1 MPNECIY
8 CRAVEDW
15 EEHSC
20 LVNTRK
26 LVERSLDDY
35 AYVGVQAWI
44 ENENEIHI
52 LAVTDKNKTFAHTEA
67 LFEINYCPMCGRKL
81 RGADNAE

>member
-1 MPNECIY
+1 MPSECIY
-8 CRAVEDW
+8 CRDVYGACDNF
-15 EEHSC
+15 

-44 ENENEIHI
+44 EDESEVHI
-52 LAVTDKNKTFAHTEA
+52 FAVTDKNKTFASEKVS
-67 LFEINYCPMCGRKL
+67 FEINYCPMCGRKL
-81 RGADNAE
+81 RGVDNG